1 MDARENLG
9 RSSHAASR
17 QSLADCASPDQNRA
31 PRHARIIAIAN
42 QKGGVGKTTTAINLS
57 AALAERGYEVLLVD
71 ADPQGNTTTGVG
83 IDKKAVLRCVYD
95 VLLKSATIEEVTSAS
110 PVRGLHV
117 VPATLNLAGAE
128 IELVSALSREHRLR
142 TSLEPE
148 RKNFDFICIDCP
160 PSLGLLTLNA
170 LSAADT
176 LIIPIQAEYFAL
188 EGLGQLTH
196 VIDLVRTHLN
206 PNLEIMGVLITMFDA
221 RTNLATQVV
230 EEVERYFPGLVFGT
244 RVPRN
249 IRLSEAPSF
258 GTPIGQFDPKSKGAA
273 AYAALA
279 SEVLE
284 R

>member
-1 MDARENLG
+1 MKTSPRARV
-9 RSSHAASR
+9 
-17 QSLADCASPDQNRA
+17 LA
-31 PRHARIIAIAN
+31 IVN

-57 AALAERGYEVLLVD
+57 AALASRGHAVLLVD
-71 ADPQGNTTTGVG
+71 ADPQGNSTTGLG
-83 IDKKAVLRCVYD
+83 IDKQTLSRCLYD
-95 VLLKSATIEEVTSAS
+95 VLVKSS
-110 PVRGLHV
+110 PIADAMVPTGIDGLQL

-128 IELVSALSREHRLR
+128 LELVAALSREQRLR
-142 TSLEPE
+142 AALEAVRE
-148 RKNFDFICIDCP
+148 QYDFVCIDCP

-170 LSAADT
+170 LSAADA

-196 VIDLVRTHLN
+196 VIELVRSHLN
-206 PNLEIMGVLITMFDA
+206 HDLHILGVVITMYDG
-221 RTNLATQVV
+221 RTNLAVQVV
-230 EEVERYFPGLVFGT
+230 QEVEKYFPGLVFGT

-258 GTPIGQFDPKSKGAA
+258 GEPIGTFDPKSKGAL

-279 SEVLE
+279 EEVVA

>member
-1 MDARENLG
+1 VG
-9 RSSHAASR
+9 RI
-17 QSLADCASPDQNRA
+17 LAV
-31 PRHARIIAIAN
+31 AN

-57 AALAERGYEVLLVD
+57 AALAARGRRVLLVD
-71 ADPQGNTTTGVG
+71 ADPQGNATTGVG
-83 IDKKAVLRCVYD
+83 IDKKTVHGCIYD
-95 VLLKSATIEEVTSAS
+95 VLLKSATIADIKCKTSIEGLEVA
-110 PVRGLHV
+110 
-117 VPATLNLAGAE
+117 PATLNLAGAE
-128 IELVSALSREHRLR
+128 IELVSALSREMRLKYA
-142 TSLEPE
+142 LEPE
-148 RKNFDFICIDCP
+148 RSTHDDIIIDCP

-170 LSAADT
+170 LSAADA

-196 VIDLVRTHLN
+196 VIDLVREHLN
-206 PNLEIMGVLITMFDA
+206 EKISILGVLITMFDG

-230 EEVERYFPGLVFGT
+230 EEVERFFPGLVFGT

-258 GTPIGQFDPKSKGAA
+258 GSPITQFDPKSKGAA

-279 SEVLE
+279 EEVMA